1 MLLNAESQTPALEIT
16 NLSKTYTGARGAYTA
31 LEHVNLEIHA
41 GEFVSLIGHS
51 GCGKSTLLSM
61 IAGLEAPS
69 TGAVRLDGVAI
80 QKPGPDRAVVFQNY
94 SLLPWLT
101 VYQNVSEALEAARP
115 ELTAMDSKGRI
126 EIFLR
131 AVNLWGHKDKRPSEL
146 SGGMKQRV
154 AIARAFATHPRVL
167 LLDEPFGALDALT
180 RSSLQDKLN
189 DLWTE
194 QKNIETVVMVTH
206 DIDEALFLSDRII
219 VMSNGPRARIQEIID
234 VPFKRPRPRAEL
246 IRSSEFVALRD
257 HLVYL
262 LTEVLA
268 TKELH

>member
-1 MLLNAESQTPALEIT
+1 MTNTGLEIT
-16 NLSKTYTGARGAYTA
+16 NLSKVFPGKRGAVTTV
-31 LEHVNLEIHA
+31 LEHVNLEIKA

-51 GCGKSTLLSM
+51 GCGKSTLLSI

-69 TGAVRLDGVAI
+69 AGAVRLDGAEI
-80 QKPGPDRAVVFQNY
+80 KKPGPDRAVVFQNY

-101 VYQNVSEALEAARP
+101 VYQNVSEALEASRPGLDSLEVAARV
-115 ELTAMDSKGRI
+115 

-131 AVNLWGHKDKRPSEL
+131 AVNLWAHQAKRPSEL

-180 RSSLQDKLN
+180 RASLQDKLN
-189 DLWTE
+189 DLWTQE
-194 QKNIETVVMVTH
+194 KNIETVVMVTH
-206 DIDEALFLSDRII
+206 DIDEALYLSDRIV
-219 VMSNGPRARIQEIID
+219 VMSNGPRARIQEIIE
-234 VPFKRPRPRAEL
+234 VPFQRPRPRAEL
-246 IRSSEFVALRD
+246 TRSAEFGALRD

-262 LTEVLA
+262 LTDVLA